1 MEGVVMAD
9 LRASGVEGIPYGD
22 NAGRPTNPGIGRL
35 YSNGEAQRLEL
46 YTASGW
52 NNIIQEVPGVSG
64 ITGQYLESNAS
75 NTIGIVGTNF
85 VSGAIVYA
93 TGTNGVE
100 ITASST
106 VFNSIVQLS
115 ATFTGLDKQYEPYD
129 IKVVNPSNLFGILPD
144 ALFINETPIWST
156 TAGSLGS
163 YDQSS
168 SVSIS
173 LSASDPESSSLTYS
187 ISSGSLP
194 SGLSLNSST
203 GVISGTAG
211 SVSGDTTYSFTVSA
225 TDGSNSISRS
235 FSITILEI
243 PPVWSTSSPLP
254 TFTKNIAYSTT
265 LVANDDSGIA
275 PTYTL
280 VSGSLPT
287 GLSLSSAGVIS
298 GTASSSLTTTFTVR
312 ATDAHSKYADR
323 TFTLPNATPSWITSS
338 ITPISGGTAYS
349 YQLNA
354 SDDGTLT
361 YSVLSGTLPTGI
373 TLSSS
378 GLLSGTCTALYT
390 TSNVTFRA
398 TDDNGSYADATFSI
412 SVNFPSVSGGTLT
425 SDATYYY
432 NTFTSN
438 GNLVISGA
446 TLTADVLIV
455 GGGGGGGCGY
465 GSGGGAGQVAYG
477 TNQSLTVGTKSITI
491 GAQTSNNSTVNTR
504 GANGNSTTFDGKSAA
519 GGGGGGSQSNASGN
533 SGGSGGGGSDGGAGG
548 SSVMNTISG
557 YTNYGNAGGNAGAP
571 TYSYNQGSGGG
582 GAGSVGLAYGNNGNR
597 NGGSGVTLLGVTVAG
612 GGGGSLANGGNGSD
626 GVGGSGIGG
635 NASSATGGNGTAN
648 TGSGGAG
655 SGSASASTAG
665 AGASGRVVIR
675 YTRAA
680 VGG

>member
-1 MEGVVMAD
+1 MSDIRTSKLG
-9 LRASGVEGIPYGD
+9 GIPFGISSQ
-22 NAGRPTNPGIGRL
+22 RPSNPESGQPFF
-35 YSNGEAQRLEL
+35 NGEAQRLEL

-52 NNIIQEVPGVSG
+52 NNIVQEVPGVSG

-75 NTIGIVGTNF
+75 NTIGIIGTNF
-85 VSGAIVYA
+85 VSGAVAYA

-106 VFNSIVQLS
+106 VYNSIVQLS

-129 IKVVNPSNLFGILPD
+129 IKVVNPSNLFGILSD

-163 YDQSS
+163 YNQSS

-203 GVISGTAG
+203 GAISGTAG
-211 SVSGDTTYSFTVSA
+211 SVSGDTTYSFTVSV
-225 TDGSNSISRS
+225 TDGSSSISRS

-312 ATDAHSKYADR
+312 ATDSHSKYADR
-323 TFTLPNATPSWITSS
+323 TFTLPNAAPSWITSS
-338 ITPISGGTAYS
+338 VTPISGGTAYS

-378 GLLSGTCTALYT
+378 GLISGTCTGLYT

-398 TDDNGSYADATFSI
+398 TDDNGLYADATFSI

-432 NTFTSN
+432 NTFTGN

-519 GGGGGGSQSNASGN
+519 GGGGGGSQSNTTGN
-533 SGGSGGGGSDGGAGG
+533 SGGSGGGGSDGGVGG

-557 YTNYGNAGGNAGAP
+557 YTNYGNAGGSAGLPNYA
-571 TYSYNQGSGGG
+571 YNQGSGGG
-582 GAGSVGLAYGNNGNR
+582 GAGSAGLGYNNNGSR
-597 NGGSGVTLLGVTVAG
+597 NGGSGIALLGVTVAG
-612 GGGGSLANGGNGSD
+612 GGGGSLANGSGGSD